1 MRAGATMKP
10 VALWMSCLLA
20 LSGLANGLELTAS
33 EAAGK
38 RLYREGLSAQAV
50 EITARVGPSGMLV
63 PAQAVPCAN
72 CHGADGRGRPEGGV
86 RPPDITWR
94 RLSSP
99 YGLSFN
105 GRDYPAYTDAA
116 VARAVSEGRDP
127 AGNPLDPAMPRF
139 VLTLRDQENL
149 TAYLKRL
156 EDDRDPGL
164 EPQRLRLGTLLP
176 RQGPLAELGNT
187 VAAVL
192 GASIEQINRAG
203 GIHGRSLELVSL
215 DPGNDK
221 ESARAA
227 LRSLIDSKQVFALI
241 SPLVPALDD
250 EMAGLLEQ
258 AQMPL
263 VGSLSLFGAAADSGQ
278 IFEPLPGLREQ
289 MLALARY
296 ASGTLQL
303 QAGPSVIVHPA
314 NETQAALARNLA
326 QGLRGQGFTDVTT
339 LAYGTD
345 NLQALQ
351 YAQAVF
357 YLGPAGDFVELAR
370 RLDKA
375 GQSPWL
381 FAASTQ
387 VAGEVLQIPQVFSE
401 RMFLAYPFVPEDWT
415 SAGRAALSALRQ
427 RSGLGGQ
434 HAVLQVGAYCSVL
447 LLSEGL
453 KRAGRDVSRQSL
465 IEAVESLHDFDTGL
479 TPQMSFGPGKR
490 LGLSGAHIVRVQ
502 LPEQRFYSMGPFIRV
517 P

>member
-1 MRAGATMKP
+1 MKP

-20 LSGLANGLELTAS
+20 LSGLAHGLELTAS

-38 RLYREGLSAQAV
+38 RLYREGLSAQNV
-50 EITARVGPSGMLV
+50 EISARVGASDMLL

-94 RLSSP
+94 RLSST
-99 YGLSFN
+99 YGLSVN
-105 GRDYPAYTDAA
+105 GRHHPAYTEAA
-116 VARAVSEGRDP
+116 FARAVSEGRDP
-127 AGNPLDPAMPRF
+127 AGNRLDPAMPRF
-139 VLTLRDQENL
+139 VLTLRDQANL

-176 RQGPLAELGNT
+176 RQGPMAELGNT

-192 GASIEQINRAG
+192 TAAIEQINQTG
-203 GIHGRSLELVSL
+203 GIHGRILELVNV

-221 ESARAA
+221 ASARAA
-227 LRSLIDSKQVFALI
+227 LHTLIDNARVFALI
-241 SPLVPALDD
+241 APLAPALDD
-250 EMAGLLEQ
+250 EMPGLLEQ
-258 AQMPL
+258 AQVPL
-263 VGSLSLFGAAADSGQ
+263 VGSLSLFGAFAGSGQ

-296 ASGTLQL
+296 AAGSLQL
-303 QAGPSVIVHPA
+303 EASQSVIIHPA
-314 NETQAALARNLA
+314 SETQAALAQRLVL
-326 QGLRGQGFTDVTT
+326 GLREQGWTHVTT
-339 LAYGTD
+339 LAYSAD
-345 NLQALQ
+345 NLQALKN
-351 YAQAVF
+351 AQTVF
-357 YLGPAGDFVELAR
+357 YLGSAGDFAELAG
-370 RLDKA
+370 RLDRA
-375 GQSPWL
+375 GLAPWL

-387 VAGEVLQIPQVFSE
+387 VAGEVLQVPEAFSE
-401 RMFLAYPFVPEDWT
+401 RLFLAYPFVPEDWT
-415 SAGRAALSALRQ
+415 SAGRAALSDLRQ

-453 KRAGRDVSRQSL
+453 KRAGRDVSRRSL

-479 TPQMSFGPGKR
+479 TPQMNFGPGKR